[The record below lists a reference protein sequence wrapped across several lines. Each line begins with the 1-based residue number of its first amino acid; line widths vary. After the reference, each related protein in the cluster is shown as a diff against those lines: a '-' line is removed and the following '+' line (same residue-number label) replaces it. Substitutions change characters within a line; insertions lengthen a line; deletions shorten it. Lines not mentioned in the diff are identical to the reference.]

1 MNTKAL
7 EFSNIISIVKPL
19 AEKYHISEVYLFGSY
34 ARGEADAESDVD
46 ILAVG
51 GEGFKLTNILAFGYE
66 LSVALGREVDAYE
79 IREIKTD
86 SDFYKSIMKERVKVA

>member
-1 MNTKAL
+1 MNRKTL
-7 EFSNIISIVKPL
+7 EFSDIISIVKPL

-66 LSVALGREVDAYE
+66 LSVAFGREVDAYE